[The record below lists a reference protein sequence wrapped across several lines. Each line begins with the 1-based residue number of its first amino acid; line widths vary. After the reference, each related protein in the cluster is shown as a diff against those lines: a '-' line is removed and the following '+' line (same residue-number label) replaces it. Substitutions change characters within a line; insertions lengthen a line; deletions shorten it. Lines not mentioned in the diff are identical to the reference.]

1 MKSNASVGETF
12 RDRSLV
18 KQSEVEMH
26 PLVKQ
31 TGEKRPLVKQSEVK
45 MHPLVKQ
52 SGEKRLYRLCNSVDA
67 FCKATAYTQS

>member
-1 MKSNASVGETF
+1 MHPLVKQSGEK
-12 RDRSLV
+12 RPLM